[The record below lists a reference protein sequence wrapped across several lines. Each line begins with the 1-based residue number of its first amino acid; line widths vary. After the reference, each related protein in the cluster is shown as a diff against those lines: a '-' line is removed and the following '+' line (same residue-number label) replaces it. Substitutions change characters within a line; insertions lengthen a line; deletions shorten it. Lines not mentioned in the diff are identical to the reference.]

1 MRLLILGYFFLSY
14 SVGIV
19 SMTLIAQ
26 KWHRTKL
33 PAWGVFLFFLL
44 AFTAFNVNFNAGFVL
59 NSVMGLTIVWEG
71 LPYLALSS
79 VFFSAFNLAIALF
92 SHKLTTVRV
101 WLPLR
106 LFVYAAALSPL
117 PLAVLEMIAAAQGH
131 STPGTRLDQLEGFE
145 IVNGLFLLY
154 NTAFFLLFRKRAVNR
169 FFRHLIGLILTLNLV
184 FIPLFTSEIVLN
196 YHFLTDAL
204 RPISLDNAYYFIGN
218 IICIVLLWREMGDT
232 GERSE
237 PSSWPNTA
245 PGLPLSERESEIV
258 KLVEEGLSNK
268 QIAQRLFIESST
280 VRNHL
285 YRISGRFGAHSRLD
299 LIRKVK
305 EWRPETPPST

>member
-1 MRLLILGYFFLSY
+1 MRLVILGYFFLSY

-19 SMTLIAQ
+19 SMTLISQQWA
-26 KWHRTKL
+26 RTKL

-44 AFTAFNVNFNAGFVL
+44 AFTAFNINFNAGFVL

-71 LPYLALSS
+71 LPYLILSS

-92 SHKLTTVRV
+92 SHRLTTVRV

-106 LFVYAAALSPL
+106 IAVYAAALSPL
-117 PLAVLEMIAAAQGH
+117 PLTLLELFGALQGH
-131 STPGTRLDQLEGFE
+131 STPATRLDQLEGFE

-154 NTAFFLLFRKRAVNR
+154 NTVFFLVYRKRAVNR

-196 YHFLTDAL
+196 YHFLTDL

-218 IICIVLLWREMGDT
+218 IICIVLLWRQMGERERTDT
-232 GERSE
+232 GPW
-237 PSSWPNTA
+237 PSQM
-245 PGLPLSERESEIV
+245 PGLPLSERESEIID
-258 KLVEEGLSNK
+258 LVEAGLSNK

-299 LIRKVK
+299 LLRKIK
-305 EWRPETPPST
+305 EWRPEVPPQT

>member
-1 MRLLILGYFFLSY
+1 MRLIILGYFFLSY

-19 SMTLIAQ
+19 SMTLISQ
-26 KWHRTKL
+26 QWHRTKL

-44 AFTAFNVNFNAGFVL
+44 AFTAFNINFNAGFVL

-71 LPYLALSS
+71 LPYLVLSS

-92 SHKLTTVRV
+92 SHRLTTVRM

-106 LFVYAAALSPL
+106 IAVYAAALSPL
-117 PLAVLEMIAAAQGH
+117 PLALMEILGALQGH
-131 STPGTRLDQLEGFE
+131 STPATRLDQLEGFE
-145 IVNGLFLLY
+145 VVNGLFLLY
-154 NTAFFLLFRKRAVNR
+154 NTFFFLVFRKRAVNR

-196 YHFLTDAL
+196 YHFLTNL

-218 IICIVLLWREMGDT
+218 IICIVLLWRQMGE
-232 GERSE
+232 GERVE
-237 PSSWPNTA
+237 GPWDPP
-245 PGLPLSERESEIV
+245 PGLPLSERESEIIA
-258 KLVEEGLSNK
+258 LVEAGLSNK

-285 YRISGRFGAHSRLD
+285 YRVSGRFGAHSRLD
-299 LIRKVK
+299 LLRKIK
-305 EWRPETPPST
+305 EWRPDMPPQT